1 MEDHI
6 QSLISMGFID
16 RDLNRKLLIKANND
30 ISEAVT
36 LLTSYNYFNDD
47 DDDVHIPAEASTAS
61 PFISPLASEQFEQ
74 EQPLHHQQQ
83 QTVKER
89 ERKNKKIRDIE
100 KKKKPS
106 RKIRKRKKESNI
118 II

>member
-30 ISEAVT
+30 ISEAVA

-47 DDDVHIPAEASTAS
+47 DDDVHIPAETSTAS

-74 EQPLHHQQQ
+74 QQQ
-83 QTVKER
+83 QQQQAVG
-89 ERKNKKIRDIE
+89 
-100 KKKKPS
+100 
-106 RKIRKRKKESNI
+106 RKKENRRQKERKKKVHKR
-118 II
+118 

>member
-16 RDLNRKLLIKANND
+16 RDLNRKVLIKSNND

-47 DDDVHIPAEASTAS
+47 DDDVRLSSEATTT
-61 PFISPLASEQFEQ
+61 FIGPLTKEQLE
-74 EQPLHHQQQ
+74 QQQ
-83 QTVKER
+83 MVRKER
-89 ERKNKKIRDIE
+89 NNATKE
-100 KKKKPS
+100 KG
-106 RKIRKRKKESNI
+106 R
-118 II
+118 

>member
-1 MEDHI
+1 
-6 QSLISMGFID
+6 MGFID

-47 DDDVHIPAEASTAS
+47 DDDVHIPAETS

-74 EQPLHHQQQ
+74 QQQ
-83 QTVKER
+83 AVGRGKKNRRQKER
-89 ERKNKKIRDIE
+89 
-100 KKKKPS
+100 KKKL
-106 RKIRKRKKESNI
+106 RKR
-118 II
+118 

>member
-1 MEDHI
+1 MLTMEDHI

-47 DDDVHIPAEASTAS
+47 DDDVHIPAETSTAS
-61 PFISPLASEQFEQ
+61 PFISPLVSEQFEQ
-74 EQPLHHQQQ
+74 QQQ
-83 QTVKER
+83 QQQAVGREEKRNRRQKKE
-89 ERKNKKIRDIE
+89 
-100 KKKKPS
+100 
-106 RKIRKRKKESNI
+106 RKKEKLCKR
-118 II
+118 